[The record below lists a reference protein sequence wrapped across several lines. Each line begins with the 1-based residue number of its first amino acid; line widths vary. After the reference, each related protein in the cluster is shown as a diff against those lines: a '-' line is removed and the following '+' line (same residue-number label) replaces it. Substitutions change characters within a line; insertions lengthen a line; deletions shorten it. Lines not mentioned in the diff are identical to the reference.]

1 MATILT
7 DSFSFYRHQR
17 MNAVRMR
24 KENQVITAEEKRAMT
39 IFNVQEKAKKET
51 AIVAGFKEMLE
62 KRRKEQ
68 CAN

>member
-1 MATILT
+1 
-7 DSFSFYRHQR
+7 